1 MYGIRRKLMFRM
13 LEEHNM
19 ELVLKQDFHE
29 FFYTRQRFPDD
40 VDLLYR
46 MQALDRQT
54 VCTLYT
60 I

>member
-1 MYGIRRKLMFRM
+1 MFRM

-29 FFYTRQRFPDD
+29 FFYTRQRFLDD

-54 VCTLYT
+54 VCTHYT